1 MDANVYTD
9 ASPPSRA
16 TPLADRDAVA
26 TPTSSSTDPAVEIKP
41 TSETRPSAKLW
52 TPEDIT
58 ACGLPSDPE
67 LDALITDDQLKERRN
82 TGESNVPF
90 GIRWSKDS
98 ILALREAAEA
108 HAIETFED
116 GNLMAIHAKRVTIQ
130 PKDIQLRRRIR
141 REDKVEAV
149 ASG

>member
-67 LDALITDDQLKERRN
+67 LDALVCD
-82 TGESNVPF
+82 
-90 GIRWSKDS
+90 
-98 ILALREAAEA
+98 ALNSFTYEVYAAECIKA
-108 HAIETFED
+108 GFKPRAPLRLV
-116 GNLMAIHAKRVTIQ
+116 GPPKRFA
-130 PKDIQLRRRIR
+130 D
-141 REDKVEAV
+141 EF
-149 ASG
+149 